1 MYLSCS
7 TCVYGDLALGDA
19 LDRIDGLGFGA
30 FDLFAL
36 ENMGQIWPSR
46 LAAGDVDSAAV
57 ARTIRDSGLR
67 VSSFNCG
74 FSHALNDPDS
84 SARDQVDTEFRGLLE
99 LAASVGCSVF
109 TVQTG
114 GHGNTV
120 GRVESF
126 ERALEGLQRLV
137 SAAQG
142 TGIRLSFEPHWGA
155 VVEKPADALH
165 MARRLWPDVGIT
177 YDPSHFV
184 MQTDIDS
191 LEETEPLLDYA
202 VHVHVRNASPGKMQ
216 VSMDEGV
223 VDFAWLVR
231 ALRERGYEGA
241 LAVEY
246 LEAAESEAVK
256 LRDELISLGIST

>member
-7 TCVYGDLALGDA
+7 TCVYGDLDLRDA

-36 ENMGQIWPSR
+36 ENMGQVWPSR
-46 LAAGDVDSAAV
+46 LAAGDLDSAAI
-57 ARTIRDSGLR
+57 AHTIRESGLR

-74 FSHALNDPDS
+74 FSRALNDPDR
-84 SARDQVDTEFRGLLE
+84 SARNQVEAEFRALVE
-99 LAASVGCSVF
+99 LAASVECSVF

-114 GHGNTV
+114 GYDNTI

-126 ERALEGLQRLV
+126 DRALEGLQRLV
-137 SAAQG
+137 SIG
-142 TGIRLSFEPHWGA
+142 HGSGIPLSFEPHWGA
-155 VVEKPADALH
+155 VVEKPADALY
-165 MARRLWPDVGIT
+165 MVKRLWPGVGIT

-184 MQTDIDS
+184 MQTDIGS
-191 LEETEPLLDYA
+191 LTDTEPLLEYS

-231 ALRERGYEGA
+231 SLQERGYEGA
-241 LAVEY
+241 VAIEY
-246 LEAAESEAVK
+246 LESAESEAVK
-256 LRDELISLGIST
+256 LRDELISLGVPT

>member
-7 TCVYGDLALGDA
+7 TCVYGDLTLRDA
-19 LDRIDGLGFGA
+19 LDRIHALGFGA

-36 ENMGQIWPSR
+36 ENMGQIYPSR
-46 LAAGDVDSAAV
+46 LAAGDVDTAAI
-57 ARTIRDSGLR
+57 ARTIHDSGLR

-74 FSHALNDPDS
+74 FSQALNDPDS
-84 SARDQVDTEFRGLLE
+84 AARHQVEAEFRCLLR
-99 LAASVGCSVF
+99 LAALVECSVF

-114 GHGNTV
+114 GYDDTI

-126 ERALEGLQRLV
+126 DRALEGLQRLV

-155 VVEKPADALH
+155 VVEKPADALC

-184 MQTDIDS
+184 MQPDIDS
-191 LEETEPLLDYA
+191 LEETEPLLDYS

-223 VDFAWLVR
+223 VDFAWLVT
-231 ALRERGYEGA
+231 ALRARGYEGA
-241 LAVEY
+241 VAIEY
-246 LEAAESEAVK
+246 LESAESEAVK
-256 LRDELISLGIST
+256 LRDELISLRVPT

>member
-7 TCVYGDLALGDA
+7 TCVHGDLDLRDA
-19 LDRIDGLGFGA
+19 LDRIDALGFSA

-36 ENMGQIWPSR
+36 ENMGQVWPSR
-46 LAAGDVDSAAV
+46 LAAGDVDSAAI

-74 FSHALNDPDS
+74 FSRALNDPDS
-84 SARDQVDTEFRGLLE
+84 SARDQVEAEFTPLLE
-99 LAASVGCSVF
+99 LAASAGCSVF

-114 GHGNTV
+114 GYDNTI

-126 ERALEGLQRLV
+126 DRSLEGLQRLV
-137 SAAQG
+137 ALGQG
-142 TGIRLSFEPHWGA
+142 SGVQLSFEPHWGA
-155 VVEKPADALH
+155 VVEKPADALY
-165 MARRLWPDVGIT
+165 MVKRLWPDVGIT

-184 MQTDIDS
+184 MQTDIGPLAD
-191 LEETEPLLDYA
+191 TEPLLEYT

-216 VSMDEGV
+216 ASMDEGV

-231 ALRERGYEGA
+231 SLQERGYEGA
-241 LAVEY
+241 VAIEY
-246 LEAAESEAVK
+246 LESAEADAMK
-256 LRDELISLGIST
+256 LRDELVSLGVPA

>member
-7 TCVYGDLALGDA
+7 TCVYGDLALRDA
-19 LDRIDGLGFGA
+19 LDRIGALGFGA

-36 ENMGQIWPSR
+36 ENMGQVWPSR
-46 LAAGDVDSAAV
+46 LAAGDVDSAEI

-67 VSSFNCG
+67 VSSLNCG
-74 FSHALNDPDS
+74 FSRAVNDPDS
-84 SARDQVDTEFRGLLE
+84 SARDQVQAEFRALLD
-99 LAASVGCSVF
+99 LAASVECSIF

-114 GHGNTV
+114 GYDNAT

-126 ERALEGLQRLV
+126 DRALEGLQRLV

-142 TGIRLSFEPHWGA
+142 AGIRLSFEPHSGA
-155 VVEKPADALH
+155 VVEKPADALY
-165 MARRLWPDVGIT
+165 MVKRLWPEVGVT

-184 MQTDIDS
+184 MQTDIG
-191 LEETEPLLDYA
+191 LLTETEPLLEYS

-216 VSMDEGV
+216 VGMDEGM
-223 VDFAWLVR
+223 VDFAWLVT

-241 LAVEY
+241 VAIEY
-246 LEAAESEAVK
+246 LESAESEAVK
-256 LRDELISLGIST
+256 LRDELISLGVPT